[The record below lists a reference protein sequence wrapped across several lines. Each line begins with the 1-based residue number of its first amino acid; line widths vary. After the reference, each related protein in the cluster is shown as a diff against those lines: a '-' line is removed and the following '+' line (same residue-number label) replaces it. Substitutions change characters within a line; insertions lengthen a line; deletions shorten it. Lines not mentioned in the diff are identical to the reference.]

1 MAAGIAGE
9 TGSPGAAGDGGGVVE
24 CARAGE
30 PDRYLAALLSPP
42 PQRDALLALAAFS
55 AELARIPLRVVRE
68 PVMGQLRL
76 EWWRAALA
84 DAREREGESAGHAV
98 ADAMR
103 VAIRDFQLPAVL
115 LDNLIDVHAPLLSD
129 RPFLNEAALD
139 DFLRRAEGGLFALS
153 AGVMGAETDGDDV
166 GAASAAAGRA
176 YGGVRL
182 LQSLPRS
189 LSLGR
194 IPVLASELA
203 AAGLSEHELL
213 AGTAASDKAAVLL
226 QARFAQIRSN
236 LAEARRLVR
245 RLPRATR
252 LAFLPLALVE
262 PYVRV
267 LERQGG
273 GALRAEAQV
282 LPFARVWRI
291 TTAHLLGRL

>member
-1 MAAGIAGE
+1 MATGVAGE
-9 TGSPGAAGDGGGVVE
+9 TGSPGAAENGGEVSGS
-24 CARAGE
+24 ARAGE
-30 PDRYLAALLSPP
+30 PDRYLAALLAPP
-42 PQRDALLALAAFS
+42 PQRDALVALAAFS
-55 AELARIPLRVVRE
+55 TELSRIPLRVVRE
-68 PVMGQLRL
+68 PLMAQLRL
-76 EWWRAALA
+76 EWWRAAIA
-84 DAREREGESAGHAV
+84 DATDGEGKGAGHAV

-103 VAIRDFQLPAVL
+103 AAIRKFRLPAAL
-115 LDNLIDVHAPLLSD
+115 LDNLIDAHALLLSD
-129 RPFLNEAALD
+129 QPFLNAAAVD
-139 DFLRRAEGGLFALS
+139 DFLWQAEGALFALS

-194 IPVLASELA
+194 IPVAANELV
-203 AAGLSEHELL
+203 AAGLNQHELL
-213 AGTAASDKAAVLL
+213 AGTAPSDKAAALL
-226 QARFAQIRSN
+226 RAHFAQIRGN

-291 TTAHLLGRL
+291 ATAHLLGRL